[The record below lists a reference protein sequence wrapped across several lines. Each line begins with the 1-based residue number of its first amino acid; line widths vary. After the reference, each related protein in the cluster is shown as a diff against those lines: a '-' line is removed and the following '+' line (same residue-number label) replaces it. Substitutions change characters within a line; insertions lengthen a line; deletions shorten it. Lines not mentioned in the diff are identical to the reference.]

1 MGRALHP
8 LFVIVYNRLLLEIR
22 VLNKKDLFMLTAA
35 SPQYRR
41 DLGDGLVL
49 RWSTAEDTEK
59 IAQLT
64 GHVFRSNADEPPN
77 NSLADMVRRL
87 MSGHHPLMEPGDFG
101 VVEDTSKQDNPIV
114 ACTCL
119 WRQDWEYEGIRF
131 RIGRPEI
138 VASDPNYRRRGLIR
152 SLFEMIHARS
162 EAEGH
167 LVQAITGISYFY
179 RQFGY
184 EYALD
189 LAGRRVAYLS
199 SIPRLKEGEQEPYT
213 LREATVED
221 IPFIQH
227 CYQRRRADSIVWA
240 PVPNNYWE
248 YEIATWKARPPR
260 DKTGLQIIVD
270 TEDTPKG
277 FLSASTR
284 RWGRG
289 IGIGILEAVA
299 GINWLALMPSV
310 LRGLESYGQ
319 QLPTHKPETNEPLS
333 EISFVLGRTHPA
345 YEALGQALA
354 PLYEPPYAWYVRVP
368 DVPAFLRL
376 IAPVLEKRL
385 ENSIVAGYS
394 GEIKLDFYRGGL
406 RMVFADG
413 RLTTAEHWDV
423 PVYDSNAGGGF
434 APLVFLQLLFGHRS
448 LNDLRYAFPEVWANP
463 STEVVLNALFPT
475 RPSCPLAL

>member
-1 MGRALHP
+1 
-8 LFVIVYNRLLLEIR
+8 
-22 VLNKKDLFMLTAA
+22 MLTAA
-35 SPQYRR
+35 SPRYRR
-41 DLGDGLVL
+41 DLGDGLIL

-59 IAQLT
+59 IAQLI
-64 GHVFRSNADEPPN
+64 GHVFRSNADEQPN
-77 NSLADMVRRL
+77 NSLADMVRRI
-87 MSGHHPLMEPGDFG
+87 MSGYNPLMEPGDFG
-101 VVEDTSKQDNPIV
+101 VVEDTNKQDTPII
-114 ACTCL
+114 ASTCL

-152 SLFEMIHARS
+152 SLFELVHARS

-167 LVQAITGISYFY
+167 LVQAITGIPYFY

-189 LAGRRVAYLS
+189 LGGRRVTYLS
-199 SIPRLKEGEQEPYT
+199 SIPRLKEGEQEPYR
-213 LREATVED
+213 LREATIDD
-221 IPFIQH
+221 IPFIQQ
-227 CYQRRRADSIVWA
+227 CYQRRRADSIVWTLA
-240 PVPNNYWE
+240 PDNYWE

-270 TEDTPKG
+270 TENTPKG

-289 IGIGILEAVA
+289 IGIGILETVA

-310 LRGLESYGQ
+310 LRGLETYGQ
-319 QLPTHKPETNEPLS
+319 QLPTHNQETNEPLS
-333 EISFVLGRTHPA
+333 EISLSLGRTHPA
-345 YEALGQALA
+345 YDALGQALA
-354 PLYEPPYAWYVRVP
+354 PLYEPPYAWYVRVR

-385 ENSIVAGYS
+385 ESSIVAGYS
-394 GEIKLDFYRGGL
+394 GELKLDFYRGGL

-413 RLTTAEHWDV
+413 RLTTAEHWNV

-463 STEVVLNALFPT
+463 NTEIVLNALFPT
-475 RPSCPLAL
+475 RPSYPFPL